1 MMSQTNEVL
10 GIRNDTYVYMDV
22 DLVEAMTKLET
33 LRALRDAIRQERQ
46 ILHRV
51 MASITTSGVDASRH

>member
-1 MMSQTNEVL
+1 MSQMNEVL

-33 LRALRDAIRQERQ
+33 LRVLRDAIRQERQ
-46 ILHRV
+46 ILRRV
-51 MASITTSGVDASRH
+51 MASITTSRVDASRH

>member
-1 MMSQTNEVL
+1 MMSQMNEVL

-22 DLVEAMTKLET
+22 DLVEAITKLET
-33 LRALRDAIRQERQ
+33 LLALRDAIRQERQ